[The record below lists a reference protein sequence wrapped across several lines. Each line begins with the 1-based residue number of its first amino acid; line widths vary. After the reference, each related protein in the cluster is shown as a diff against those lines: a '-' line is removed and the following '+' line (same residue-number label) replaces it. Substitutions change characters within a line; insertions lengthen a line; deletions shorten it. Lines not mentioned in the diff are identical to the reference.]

1 MHSKYFE
8 IWPFGEIVFNI
19 HEFDIIQTT
28 FPMSHKFKLVF
39 LTKDFR
45 ISHIKV
51 SIQIEIW

>member
-51 SIQIEIW
+51 SIQIEI